1 MLPAMAAR
9 NDDAELMTRYAA
21 GDVAAFAA
29 LYARHKGPLYRYFF
43 RQCGNPDTADELFQ
57 DVWLRI
63 IKARDRYTPTARFT
77 TYMYQIAHNCLVD
90 HFRKAGRAFTNG
102 TGEPTAAEILV
113 PVADEVDPAF
123 ASARWSLVDWE
134 NGPADTAPGPEAAS
148 SGEQR
153 AGRLRS
159 ALDTLPIEQREA
171 FLLHEEAEMG
181 LADIAEV
188 TGANPETVK
197 SRLRYAVKKLRTALG
212 DLAPVTARSTPRPT
226 PGGALS

>member
-1 MLPAMAAR
+1 MLPAMAAG
-9 NDDAELMTRYAA
+9 NDDAELMIRYAA
-21 GDVAAFAA
+21 GDGAAFAA

-57 DVWLRI
+57 EVWLRI
-63 IKARDRYTPTARFT
+63 INARGRYTATARFT
-77 TYMYQIAHNCLVD
+77 TYMYQSAHNCLVE
-90 HFRKAGRAFTNG
+90 HFRKAGRAFTDG
-102 TGEPTAAEILV
+102 TGEPSVAPISA
-113 PVADEVDPAF
+113 PVAEEVDPAF
-123 ASARWSLVDWE
+123 ASAHWSLVDWE
-134 NGPADTAPGPEAAS
+134 NGPADPAPGPEAAS

-153 AGRLRS
+153 ADRLRS

-212 DLAPVTARSTPRPT
+212 DLAPAAARSTART

>member
-1 MLPAMAAR
+1 MLPAMAEP
-9 NDDAELMTRYAA
+9 NNDAELMTRYAV
-21 GDVAAFAA
+21 GDVAAFET
-29 LYARHKGPLYRYFF
+29 LYSRHKGPLYRYFF

-63 IKARDRYTPTARFT
+63 IKARERYEPKARFT

-90 HFRKAGRAFTNG
+90 HFRKSGRAFTNG
-102 TGEPTAAEILV
+102 TGEPAAEGTPS
-113 PVADEVDPAF
+113 PVAEEVDPAF

-134 NGPADTAPGPEAAS
+134 NDPADAAPGPEAAS

-153 AGRLRS
+153 AVRLRS
-159 ALDTLPIEQREA
+159 ALDALPIEQREA

-188 TGANPETVK
+188 TGAKAETVK
-197 SRLRYAVKKLRTALG
+197 SRLRYAVKKLRSTLG
-212 DLAPVTARSTPRPT
+212 DLAPAAAR
-226 PGGALS
+226 GAVS